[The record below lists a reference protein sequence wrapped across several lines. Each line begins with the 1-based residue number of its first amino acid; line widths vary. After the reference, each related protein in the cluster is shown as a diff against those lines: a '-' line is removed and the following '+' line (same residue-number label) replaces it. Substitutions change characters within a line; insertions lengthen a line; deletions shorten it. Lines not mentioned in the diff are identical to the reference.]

1 LPCSSRYSYTLL
13 AKAAATRKQF
23 ISGATQNA
31 MASNS
36 ETNRKPAQRDVRL
49 TPNAPEI
56 AAWCVGAAI
65 LILVLWLHLLPAL
78 LAGLLVY
85 ELVHVMAPLLQRLV
99 PGPRA
104 RVVAVAILS
113 MLIVGIISG
122 IILGAIAFFRSDAGS
137 LPVLLKK
144 MADILDGAR
153 ATFPAWLVEL
163 LPATTSD
170 MRETLTHWLREH
182 APEVRLAGAEAGRVF
197 VHIIIGMV
205 IGAMISLREARPS
218 RAQMPLARALIE
230 RAVRV
235 GDAFRRVVFAQ
246 VRISAINTALTSI
259 YLALVLPSFDV
270 HLPLT
275 KALIGVT
282 FVAGLLPVIGNLIS
296 NTAIVVVSLAHSP
309 YLAVTSLL
317 FLIVIHK
324 LEYFLNAHI
333 IGSQIRSSAWELLLA
348 MLAMEA
354 AFGLPGVVAAP
365 IYYAYLKREL
375 TDRKLV

>member
-1 LPCSSRYSYTLL
+1 MT
-13 AKAAATRKQF
+13 
-23 ISGATQNA
+23 
-31 MASNS
+31 SNS
-36 ETNRKPAQRDVRL
+36 ETNRKHPQRDVRL

-56 AAWCVGAAI
+56 TSWCVGATI
-65 LILVLWLHLLPAL
+65 LILVLWLRLLPAL

-85 ELVHVMAPLLQRLV
+85 ELVHVMAPHLQRLV
-99 PGPRA
+99 PGSRA

-113 MLIVGIISG
+113 TLIVGLISG
-122 IILGAIAFFRSDAGS
+122 IILGTVAFFRSEAGS
-137 LPVLLKK
+137 LPVLLQK

-153 ATFPAWLVEL
+153 AAFPAWIMEW
-163 LPATTSD
+163 LPATAND
-170 MRETLTHWLREH
+170 MREASTRWLREH
-182 APEVRLAGAEAGRVF
+182 ASEVRLAGAEAGRVF
-197 VHIIIGMV
+197 AHIVIGMV

-230 RAVRV
+230 RAMRV

-246 VRISAINTALTSI
+246 VRISAINTIFTGI
-259 YLALVLPSFDV
+259 YLAIVLPAFGV

-275 KALIGVT
+275 KALIAVT

-296 NTAIVVVSLAHSP
+296 NTVIVVVSLAHSP
-309 YLAVTSLL
+309 VLALTSLA

-375 TDRKLV
+375 MDRGLI